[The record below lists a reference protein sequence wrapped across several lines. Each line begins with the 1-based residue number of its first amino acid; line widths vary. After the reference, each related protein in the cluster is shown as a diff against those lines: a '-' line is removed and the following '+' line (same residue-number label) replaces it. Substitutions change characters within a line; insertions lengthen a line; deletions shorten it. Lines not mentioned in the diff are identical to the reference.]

1 MEKWMEE
8 VTPIME
14 VADDCIV
21 SGQGCISIVFKV
33 ELPEIFTQSDG
44 DYENLHQCWVKA
56 LKVLPYYSVLHK
68 QDWFVKDTV
77 QMRDSETAGF
87 LERASNRHF
96 DGRSYLKHACYII
109 ITKVPED
116 KKPSTSLIS
125 GLLRNIIPEQLVDK
139 RHLVALE
146 NIAGQFA
153 SILED
158 GGIKVKRLKNEDLIS
173 GKQRTGYIEQYYQLS
188 QDETP
193 LLKDI
198 AFDTGITIGDNQ
210 CDLYTLADVNDLPAL
225 CGSRITYEKFSTD
238 KTKFPVGFP
247 ASISLLLDCNHI
259 YNQYVFINDP
269 RDVKKKLE
277 SKRLRLRSLAAY
289 SRENLIAHDAVDD
302 YLNLMAADG
311 LTPVRAHYNLL
322 VWDTDKKALAG
333 IRNKV
338 VTALAK
344 MDATAKLETVG
355 HAQIWW
361 AGIPGNAGDLPE
373 NETFLCFG
381 EQAVCFLN
389 AETAYKSA
397 AKETGFRFAD
407 RQSNKPFFL
416 DLYHEVRK
424 KGITQNFG
432 TLVCGA
438 SGGGKSMTVNH
449 LLSTLFRQDAH
460 IVVVD
465 IGGSYRGLCELCG
478 GYYFQYEEDNPIQ
491 FNPFFLP
498 DGQVLDTEKK
508 ESLKALLVALWKQET
523 DNFLRAEYVALSN
536 AIQGYY
542 AKLSNDKAIFACF
555 DTFYEYLRDEYAAV
569 VGQHRLK
576 DRDFDFD
583 NFLYVLHPFYKGG
596 EFDYLLNAKKNL
608 DIFNQRFTVLEMDN
622 LKDHP
627 ILFKVVVLITI
638 ELFIS
643 KMRKLKGVLKAF
655 CIDEAWKAITNKGM
669 AEFVQYAWKTFRKF
683 NAIPIVV
690 TQEVLDLISNPIIK
704 ETIIVN
710 SDIKIFMDMKKFMN
724 KFDLIQSTMGFS
736 EKAKTLLLSVNKDDR
751 EIFFDIGGVIM
762 KVCRNELCPEE
773 YFAYTTEGKERVQ
786 VLDYAALHGGMEKG
800 ITALLLDKHQKR
812 T

>member
-8 VTPIME
+8 ITPIME

-21 SGQGCISIVFKV
+21 SYQGCISIVFKID
-33 ELPEIFTQSDG
+33 LPEIFTSSDA
-44 DYENLHQCWVKA
+44 DFENLHQCWIKA
-56 LKVLPYYSVLHK
+56 LRVLPAQSVLHK
-68 QDWFVKDTV
+68 QDWFIKDEIKMV
-77 QMRDSETAGF
+77 ADDSDGF
-87 LERASNRHF
+87 LAGSSARYFN
-96 DGRSYLKHACYII
+96 GRSYLSHSSYVI
-109 ITKVPED
+109 ITKMPDD
-116 KKPSTSLIS
+116 KHASTSLMS
-125 GLLRNIIPEQLVDK
+125 GLIRGVVPHQLVDSK
-139 RHLVALE
+139 HLVAFE
-146 NIAGQFA
+146 NVAGQFA
-153 SILED
+153 SILEN
-158 GGIKVKRLKNEDLIS
+158 GGIGVQRLKNAALQS
-173 GKQRTGYIEQYYQLS
+173 SKHRTGFIEQYYQLS
-188 QDETP
+188 QAETP

-198 AFDTGITIGDNQ
+198 AFDTGLTVGDNH
-210 CDLYTLADVNDLPAL
+210 CDLYTLSDVDDLPAL
-225 CGSRITYEKFSTD
+225 CGSRITFEKFSTD

-259 YNQYVFINDP
+259 YNQYVFISDS
-269 RDVKKKLE
+269 RQVKKKLE
-277 SKRLRLRSLAAY
+277 AKRLRLRSLAAY
-289 SRENLIAHDAVDD
+289 SRENLIAHYAVND
-302 YLNLMAADG
+302 YLNIMSADG

-322 VWDTDKKALAG
+322 VWDTDKSALAG

-355 HAQIWW
+355 HPQIWW

-381 EQAVCFLN
+381 EQAVCFFN
-389 AETAYKSA
+389 VETNYKSCD
-397 AKETGFRFAD
+397 KNKGFRFAD
-407 RQSNKPFFL
+407 RQSNKPFYL
-416 DLYHEVRK
+416 DLYHDVRK

-449 LLSTLFRQDAH
+449 LLSTLFVQDAH

-478 GYYFQYEEDNPIQ
+478 GYYFQYEEANPIQ
-491 FNPFFLP
+491 FNPFYLP

-508 ESLKALLVALWKQET
+508 ESLKALLIALWKQDSDSFART
-523 DNFLRAEYVALSN
+523 EYVALSN

-542 AKLSNDKAIFACF
+542 TKLANDTSVFPCF
-555 DTFYEYLRDEYAAV
+555 NTFYEYLRDEYVNEVAR
-569 VGQHRLK
+569 HKLK

-583 NFLYVLHPFYKGG
+583 NFLYVLHIYYEGG
-596 EFDYLLNAKKNL
+596 EFDYLLNARTNL
-608 DIFNQRFTVLEMDN
+608 DIFNQRFTVIEMDN

-627 ILFKVVVLITI
+627 ILFKVITLIVI

-710 SDIKIFMDMKKFMN
+710 SDIKVFMDMKKFMN
-724 KFDLIQSTMGFS
+724 KFDLIQTTMGFS
-736 EKAKTLLLSVNKDDR
+736 EKSKTLLLSVNKDDR
-751 EIFFDIGGVIM
+751 EVFFDIGGVIT

-773 YFAYTTEGKERVQ
+773 YYAYTTEGKERVQ
-786 VLDYAALHGGMEKG
+786 VLEYAEHYGSMEAG
-800 ITALLLDKHQKR
+800 ITALLTDLKLKK
-812 T
+812 